1 MWYDTIPR
9 MYLRCT
15 LLSNCSKKIERERA
29 KENRERESKRAQE
42 IVRLGEEREK
52 RQGDR
57 ERKRE

>member
-1 MWYDTIPR
+1 